1 MLKAWA
7 KGKRNIE
14 KILRN
19 KKMFKSNTVY
29 KNRYGDEYSW
39 IADGDAYR
47 FEVKGDSMQYCRYGA
62 REGNDKLDITDL
74 VMFDPSGGPY
84 VSLGMTIDDKPITKL
99 SVTLNGVKAEC
110 KEFVY
115 PGGDCQE

>member
-47 FEVKGDSMQYCRYGA
+47 FEMTGDSMQGIGA
-62 REGNDKLDITDL
+62 W
-74 VMFDPSGGPY
+74 
-84 VSLGMTIDDKPITKL
+84 VSIGRVGSVSPGMTIDGKPITRL
-99 SVTLNGVKAEC
+99 TVTLDGVKAEC
-110 KEFVY
+110 DANDKS
-115 PGGDCQE
+115 